1 VSSADLRQVALL
13 LALVDTQS
21 LSQAAERL
29 SLTPSAAS
37 QSLDRLRELFGDE
50 LVQRQ
55 GSGYRLTATGQGA
68 LGSFR
73 EMARLWQ
80 EATSGAILFDPAST
94 EVHLSIACVE
104 GFVEIDL
111 EACYAAVIA
120 RAPGL
125 RLDVRTCEGGAGDL
139 DSLHA
144 AHVDVLL
151 TGAAPPADAA
161 DLHAEQIMGSE
172 HSHCC
177 LSESHPRVRE
187 RLSLQQYLAEQHL
200 LLPAATRGAQT
211 GSRIDQALT
220 GLGLG
225 ARRFSLVQPLSRLAT
240 LLATTDRLA
249 TVTRQQGAVLVR
261 LSEGLRL
268 LPLPPEVPR
277 VPLERHMVWHHR
289 THNSPPHRWLRERL
303 RDFVY
308 AEAQAPPEMAA

>member
-1 VSSADLRQVALL
+1 MNSADLRQVALL

-55 GSGYRLTATGQGA
+55 GVCYRLTATGQGA
-68 LGSFR
+68 LDSFR

-80 EATSGAILFDPAST
+80 DATSGGAVFDPASS
-94 EVHLSIACVE
+94 EAHLSIACVE

-111 EACYAAVIA
+111 EACYAAIVA

-125 RLDVRTCEGGAGDL
+125 RLDVQTCDGVATDL
-139 DSLHA
+139 DCLYA
-144 AHVDVLL
+144 AQADVLL
-151 TGAAPPADAA
+151 TATPPPDDAN
-161 DLHAEQIMGSE
+161 DLHAEQIMASE

-177 LSESHPRVRE
+177 LSESHPRVGD
-187 RLSLQQYLAEQHL
+187 RLSLQQYLTEQHL
-200 LLPAATRGAQT
+200 LVPAATRSSQT
-211 GSRIDQALT
+211 GSRIDHALEA
-220 GLGLG
+220 LGLG
-225 ARRFSLVQPLSRLAT
+225 TRRFSLVQPLSRLAT

-249 TVTRQQGAVLVR
+249 TVSRQQGAVLVR
-261 LSEGLRL
+261 LSKGLRL

-277 VPLERHMVWHHR
+277 VPLTRHMVWHHR
-289 THNSPPHRWLRERL
+289 THHSPPHRWLRERL
-303 RDFVY
+303 RDFLF
-308 AEAQAPPEMAA
+308 AEAQAPAEEST

>member
-1 VSSADLRQVALL
+1 MSSADLRQVALL

-21 LSQAAERL
+21 LSLAAERVN
-29 SLTPSAAS
+29 LTPSAAS

-50 LVQRQ
+50 LVQRL
-55 GSGYRLTATGQGA
+55 GVGYRLTATGQGL

-73 EMARLWQ
+73 EMVRLWQ
-80 EATSGAILFDPAST
+80 DATSGAVLFDPASS
-94 EVHLSIACVE
+94 EAQLSIACVE

-111 EACYAAVIA
+111 EACYAAVVA

-125 RLDVRTCEGGAGDL
+125 RLDVQTCGGGVAEL
-139 DSLHA
+139 DRLHA
-144 AHVDVLL
+144 AQVDVLL
-151 TGAAPPADAA
+151 TGAAPPADAD
-161 DLHAEQIMGSE
+161 DLHAEQVMASE

-177 LSESHPRVRE
+177 LSESHPRVSE
-187 RLSLQQYLAEQHL
+187 RLSLSQYLAEQHL
-200 LLPAATRGAQT
+200 LLPAATHGAQA
-211 GSRIDQALT
+211 GSRIDHALS

-249 TVTRQQGAVLVR
+249 TVSRQQGAVLLR

-268 LPLPPEVPR
+268 LPLPAEVPR
-277 VPLERHMVWHHR
+277 VPLQRHMVWHHR
-289 THNSPPHRWLRERL
+289 THHSPPHRWLRDRL

-308 AEAQAPPEMAA
+308 VDAQMPTELAA